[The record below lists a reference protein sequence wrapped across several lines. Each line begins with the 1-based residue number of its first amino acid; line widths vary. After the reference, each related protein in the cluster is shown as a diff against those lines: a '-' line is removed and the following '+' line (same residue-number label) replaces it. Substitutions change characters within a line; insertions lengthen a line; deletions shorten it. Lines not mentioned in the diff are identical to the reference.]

1 MPLKGHV
8 CKNPKDVLTDEEV
21 GMIHRSTLDILS
33 DVGVVFGGD
42 EALGILESGGCEVD
56 RASGRVRFAGQ
67 LVEECIERCPSQFVI
82 KARHPD
88 YDLEIGGDRLYFQ
101 SHPGLYIVDL
111 ETGERREPSL
121 YDIGPMVR
129 LLDALDEIH
138 LPIMPTN
145 TIFEKP
151 PQVMMEWVTAEMMR
165 NTQKV
170 GAGGVFQG
178 CAKWV
183 VEMAEVTGQQVYGQ
197 INPVSP
203 LNYSQEQVEGG
214 LEYVNAGHPI
224 CILPGPTLGANSPAT
239 LAGTL
244 VLQNAEH
251 LAGVVLVQLCRPGAP
266 VTIASYPHVMDMRNG
281 SPCIGGVE
289 VGLLG
294 MALAQIGRRYGIPSH
309 PEFPISDSKA
319 LDEQAAIE
327 KAMTAVLLAEA
338 GANLISNGGA
348 LEAEKVWSPVQL
360 VIDNEIN
367 GMVGRILDG
376 ITVTEKTLAV
386 DVITEVGPSGNFL
399 RTRHTQRMWRQ
410 EQFLPELADRLG
422 YATWK
427 AQGSRDITE
436 RARERALEIVRTHQ
450 VPPLPEEQ
458 NRELDRIVKA
468 AEKEKLG

>member
-1 MPLKGHV
+1 
-8 CKNPKDVLTDEEV
+8 
-21 GMIHRSTLDILS
+21 
-33 DVGVVFGGD
+33 
-42 EALGILESGGCEVD
+42 
-56 RASGRVRFAGQ
+56 
-67 LVEECIERCPSQFVI
+67 
-82 KARHPD
+82 
-88 YDLEIGGDRLYFQ
+88 
-101 SHPGLYIVDL
+101 
-111 ETGERREPSL
+111 
-121 YDIGPMVR
+121 MVR